1 MKRNIQC
8 ITLLSALGLLAG
20 CAVSRQDGK
29 TVTVTP
35 SPCVLTP
42 DSANQIQMDMR
53 FHIPRDYFSKRSRLV
68 ITPQLLV
75 NDSVRDEYVP
85 LVLDAPIYNKKK
97 ERMEALTGYSDPYDF
112 QAQPVENVSRSFD
125 LPYHE
130 SFELPEGTDGG
141 RIVAV
146 ISTDGCGE
154 CTGIDTIEIA
164 SIEVPVPEVLALDWI
179 EPVFVITPKVMEG
192 KKVAHL
198 QFTINKSDIELSFGN
213 NRRELDDMVG
223 TLAPILGDS
232 LATLNSLTITGMA
245 SADGSLAYNTE
256 LSRSRAVSAKN
267 WLINRL
273 SIPRNIQRQI
283 FVDSRPEGWEPVLAA
298 MIADGNPHSDVVRN
312 ILEKYDTG
320 NDDTQEYHI
329 RRLSCWKEIK
339 DNYLQKDRKVEYVYS
354 YTLKSFTSEAE
365 LLDMYRTRPDAF
377 NESELLRVASLVETD
392 RQKIEVYRTIRKY
405 FPRSRVAANNLAA
418 LYLREGDEAKAL
430 EVLDDYARLV
440 PDETIVPK
448 KVPATHKPVK
458 R

>member
-1 MKRNIQC
+1 
-8 ITLLSALGLLAG
+8 
-20 CAVSRQDGK
+20 
-29 TVTVTP
+29 
-35 SPCVLTP
+35 
-42 DSANQIQMDMR
+42 
-53 FHIPRDYFSKRSRLV
+53 
-68 ITPQLLV
+68 
-75 NDSVRDEYVP
+75 
-85 LVLDAPIYNKKK
+85 
-97 ERMEALTGYSDPYDF
+97 
-112 QAQPVENVSRSFD
+112 
-125 LPYHE
+125 
-130 SFELPEGTDGG
+130 
-141 RIVAV
+141 
-146 ISTDGCGE
+146 
-154 CTGIDTIEIA
+154 
-164 SIEVPVPEVLALDWI
+164 
-179 EPVFVITPKVMEG
+179 
-192 KKVAHL
+192 
-198 QFTINKSDIELSFGN
+198 
-213 NRRELDDMVG
+213 
-223 TLAPILGDS
+223 
-232 LATLNSLTITGMA
+232 
-245 SADGSLAYNTE
+245 
-256 LSRSRAVSAKN
+256 
-267 WLINRL
+267 
-273 SIPRNIQRQI
+273 
-283 FVDSRPEGWEPVLAA
+283 

>member
-1 MKRNIQC
+1 
-8 ITLLSALGLLAG
+8 
-20 CAVSRQDGK
+20 
-29 TVTVTP
+29 
-35 SPCVLTP
+35 
-42 DSANQIQMDMR
+42 
-53 FHIPRDYFSKRSRLV
+53 
-68 ITPQLLV
+68 
-75 NDSVRDEYVP
+75 
-85 LVLDAPIYNKKK
+85 
-97 ERMEALTGYSDPYDF
+97 MEALTGYSDPYDF

-164 SIEVPVPEVLALDWI
+164 SIEVSVPEVLALDWI

-198 QFTINKSDIELSFGN
+198 QFTINKSDIELSLGN